1 MCVRVVLGMGEA
13 DRDLASNLYHHDIY
27 SFRDLVVALEVTV
40 TQSLRGSCQPDI
52 GKQGKSSMT
61 YEINCAPVAGAD
73 VDGFR
78 FYRDQLGT
86 VIARCVRCRVGFT
99 VRSET
104 AEAVRPRMLMHLES
118 AHGWR

>member
-1 MCVRVVLGMGEA
+1 MRVVLGMGEA
-13 DRDLASNLYHHDIY
+13 DCDLASNLYHHHIY

-61 YEINCAPVAGAD
+61 YEINCAPVGGAD